1 MNLKSTEV
9 HGQFPDG
16 PTRSPTE
23 TPADGNESNPP
34 KSKWRLVVVPK
45 TFTVHTLA
53 EAGSTPLAL
62 SCNYSILQAVAAI
75 LQIIYGS
82 LELYDA
88 SKQQIPKYGYAA
100 YSLTVIPYVV
110 MSLTNLLA
118 TLCEPQY
125 PSLFLVLYRGQKRQS
140 EVSVDGATIQEQ
152 KPTNAIEVEDG
163 HSSAVALMGL
173 EEPEPNIIGAIGEAY
188 GDLADR
194 PEVSAQPAMEN
205 EPTANPPPPD
215 RSSAPAQLIRT
226 YSHAHISHTCRIPRH
241 VLALRAVRH
250 HPAVDRL

>member
-9 HGQFPDG
+9 HGQFPG
-16 PTRSPTE
+16 APTK

-34 KSKWRLVVVPK
+34 KSKWKLVVVPK
-45 TFTVHTLA
+45 TFTVRQLA
-53 EAGSTPLAL
+53 DSGSTPLML

-88 SKQQIPKYGYAA
+88 SKRQIPKFGYAA

-125 PSLFLVLYRGQKRQS
+125 PSLFLVLYRGEKGPS
-140 EVSVDGATIQEQ
+140 KDSVDGATIQEK
-152 KPTNAIEVEDG
+152 KPTDAIEVEDG
-163 HSSAVALMGL
+163 HSSAVALMGI
-173 EEPEPNIIGAIGEAY
+173 EEPQPNIIGAIGEAY

-194 PEVSAQPAMEN
+194 PEVNAQPAM
-205 EPTANPPPPD
+205 
-215 RSSAPAQLIRT
+215 
-226 YSHAHISHTCRIPRH
+226 
-241 VLALRAVRH
+241 
-250 HPAVDRL
+250 